1 MKKLVIILFA
11 CLLTESIWANH
22 WTPQSS
28 AYSEVMA
35 LTSVI
40 QIDGV
45 EQFSD
50 QLEVGV
56 FCEDECRGSQMAI
69 EFAITHRF
77 LVQLT
82 IYGENG
88 HELTFKLFDHSIGEE
103 LDLASPDAII
113 FNSNGIGQSISPINP
128 YILNFTSYTIQNI
141 LPGMWS
147 NPDIWEGNNVPGTY
161 ASVLIADDCVIDMN
175 VLLTSLTIIDGKV
188 LRILAGNTVTVI
200 GNLIS
205 NSVDGLV
212 IEDGAQLLNESDNV
226 KASYQKDID
235 AYTSKDSDGWYLISS
250 PVDEMPISESSF
262 ITEVYDLYRY
272 KESTSVW
279 ENYRAG
285 HDDFTYFENGRG
297 YLFANSNTF
306 SPAFKGDLNN
316 YDAVFPVTCEA
327 QNTLAGFNI
336 LGNPYPHVIYKGAG
350 GAIDDV
356 RLAAGYYYLSF
367 KGEWLARTFETAIQ
381 PGQGVLVRTIAN
393 ADIIIEK
400 TNAEAIAES
409 SSKDDMKRLKIN
421 VVGNGKEDCAFA
433 YLCNGNGLNKVG
445 HRNETVP
452 LLYIPHDGSDYAI
465 AMLGD
470 DTQTFNVDFEA
481 KTVGMYTLS
490 VETLG
495 DFDYLHIID
504 KFTGAD
510 VDMLVEDNY
519 SFVASPTDSES
530 RFMIVLRDYSGVGE
544 TPTMSDFAYIANG
557 AIIVNG
563 EGTLQLIDMM
573 GRVVKTQEISGVET
587 ICTPTSGV
595 YVVRIICGKDV
606 KTQKIVVR

>member
-1 MKKLVIILFA
+1 MCCGLFLA
-11 CLLTESIWANH
+11 KAQTH
-22 WTPQSS
+22 WTPVTGI
-28 AYSEVMA
+28 ETTM
-35 LTSVI
+35 SVTGI
-40 QIDGV
+40 IIIDGV
-45 EQFSD
+45 EQTST
-50 QLEVGV
+50 QLEIGA
-56 FCEDECRGSQMAI
+56 FCGDECRGAKKAGFFPPTSQYTVPISIAGLTGDL
-69 EFAITHRF
+69 ITFR
-77 LVQLT
+77 
-82 IYGENG
+82 IY
-88 HELTFKLFDHSIGEE
+88 DHSLGEE
-103 LDLASPDAII
+103 LDLECENTITFEVNAVIGTIGNWFEFSFTTPLTPAFHFVVDGNWSDESNWQGGALPSSTDAV
-113 FNSNGIGQSISPINP
+113 SIDADC
-128 YILNFTSYTIQNI
+128 ILDITAEVTDLTVSDGFSMTIQSGKI
-141 LPGMWS
+141 L
-147 NPDIWEGNNVPGTY
+147 
-161 ASVLIADDCVIDMN
+161 
-175 VLLTSLTIIDGKV
+175 
-188 LRILAGNTVTVI
+188 TVS
-200 GNLIS
+200 GNLI
-205 NSVDGLV
+205 NADVDG
-212 IEDGAQLLNESDNV
+212 IIMEDGSQLLNESDNV

-250 PVDEMPISESSF
+250 PVDEMPIAGSSF
-262 ITEVYDLYRY
+262 ITEVFDLYRY

>member
-141 LPGMWS
+141 LPGIWS
-147 NPDIWEGNNVPGTY
+147 NPNIWEGNNVPGTY

-200 GNLIS
+200 GDLIS

-212 IEDGAQLLNESDNV
+212 IEDGAQLLNESANV
-226 KASYQKDID
+226 KASYEKDID
-235 AYTSKDSDGWYLISS
+235 AYTCKDSDGWYLISS
-250 PVDEMPISESSF
+250 PVDEMPISGSSF
-262 ITEVYDLYRY
+262 ITEVFDLYRY

-279 ENYRAG
+279 ENYRSG
-285 HDDFTYFENGRG
+285 HADFTYFEDGRG

-306 SPAFKGDLNN
+306 SPAFKGNLNN
-316 YDAVFPVTCEA
+316 EDIEFPVTCEA
-327 QNTLAGFNI
+327 PNALAGCNI
-336 LGNPYPHVIYKGAG
+336 IGNPFPHVIYKGTG
-350 GAIDDV
+350 GAIDDAN
-356 RLAAGYYYLSF
+356 LTAGYYFLSF

-381 PGQGVLVRTIAN
+381 PGQGVLVRAIAN
-393 ADIIIEK
+393 ADITIEK

-409 SSKDDMKRLKIN
+409 SSKDDLKRLKIN
-421 VVGNGKEDCAFA
+421 VIGNGKEDCAFA
-433 YLCNGNGLNKVG
+433 YLCDGRGLNKVN
-445 HRNETVP
+445 HKNETVP

-470 DTQTFNVDFEA
+470 DTQSFNVDFEA
-481 KTVGMYTLS
+481 KMTGMYTLS

-495 DFDYLHIID
+495 EFDYIHIID
-504 KFTGAD
+504 RLTGAD

-519 SFVASPTDSES
+519 SFIASPTDSES
-530 RFMIVLRDYSGVGE
+530 RFIFILRDYSDVE
-544 TPTMSDFAYIANG
+544 ENTEMSDFAYIANSEL
-557 AIIVNG
+557 IVTG
-563 EGTLQLIDMM
+563 EGTLQLVDMM

-587 ICTPTSGV
+587 ICQPTAGI
-595 YVVRIICGKDV
+595 YIVRILSGKDV

>member
-1 MKKLVIILFA
+1 MCCSLFLA
-11 CLLTESIWANH
+11 KAQTH
-22 WTPQSS
+22 WTPVTGI
-28 AYSEVMA
+28 ETTM
-35 LTSVI
+35 SVTGI
-40 QIDGV
+40 IIIDGV
-45 EQFSD
+45 EQTST
-50 QLEVGV
+50 QLEIGA
-56 FCEDECRGSQMAI
+56 FCGNECRGAKKAGFFPPTSQYTVPISIAGLTGDL
-69 EFAITHRF
+69 ITFR
-77 LVQLT
+77 
-82 IYGENG
+82 IY
-88 HELTFKLFDHSIGEE
+88 DHSLGEE
-103 LDLASPDAII
+103 LDLECENTITFEVNAVIGTIGNWFEFSFTTPLPPAFHFVVDGNWSDESNWQGGALPSSTDAV
-113 FNSNGIGQSISPINP
+113 SIDADC
-128 YILNFTSYTIQNI
+128 ILDITAEVTDLTVSDGFSMTIQSGKI
-141 LPGMWS
+141 L
-147 NPDIWEGNNVPGTY
+147 
-161 ASVLIADDCVIDMN
+161 
-175 VLLTSLTIIDGKV
+175 
-188 LRILAGNTVTVI
+188 TVS
-200 GNLIS
+200 GNLI
-205 NSVDGLV
+205 NADVDG
-212 IEDGAQLLNESDNV
+212 IIMEDGSQLLNESDNV

-250 PVDEMPISESSF
+250 PVDEMPIAGSSF
-262 ITEVYDLYRY
+262 ITEVFDLYRY

-306 SPAFKGDLNN
+306 LPAFKGDLNN
-316 YDAVFPVTCEA
+316 YDVVFPVTCEA

-393 ADIIIEK
+393 ADIAIEK

-470 DTQTFNVDFEA
+470 DIQTFNLDFEA

-495 DFDYLHIID
+495 NFDYLHIID

-544 TPTMSDFAYIANG
+544 TPTMSDFAYTANG

-587 ICTPTSGV
+587 ICTSTSGV